1 MRLIS
6 ALMEV
11 ILSASLSL
19 LCQYENGEITSAT
32 FVFKISQLF
41 EFRSVILYDFC
52 STIYI
57 GPEDRGTVEEIS
69 TKLRKGSPSY
79 FNESDYKYYL
89 AVECLE
95 RPSMT
100 NNPFFERK

>member
-52 STIYI
+52 STILAQ
-57 GPEDRGTVEEIS
+57 RAEEL
-69 TKLRKGSPSY
+69 LRKSVL
-79 FNESDYKYYL
+79 N
-89 AVECLE
+89 
-95 RPSMT
+95 
-100 NNPFFERK
+100 